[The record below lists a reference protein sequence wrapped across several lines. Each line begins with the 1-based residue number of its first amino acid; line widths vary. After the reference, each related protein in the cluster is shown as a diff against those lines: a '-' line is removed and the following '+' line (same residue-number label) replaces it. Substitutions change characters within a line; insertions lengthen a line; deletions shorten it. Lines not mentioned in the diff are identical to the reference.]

1 MEIKTGTIVKS
12 IAGHDRDRYYLVVKS
27 DEKFS
32 YIADGK
38 NRKID
43 KPKRKK
49 NIHLAVTNIVLDTV
63 KIDTDR
69 KIRQALWQYNYGDNA
84 DSTLRR

>member
-27 DEKFS
+27 DGKFS

>member
-27 DEKFS
+27 DEKFF